1 MKNTFNNG
9 PLASII
15 ITNFNKSNFL
25 LDSVKSSLKQT
36 YKNKENWEEN
46 TTKNI
51 MRSIGCH
58 RLRSDPNKI
67 GYWGYDETS
76 NIWKCLEKEKPGK
89 F

>member
-1 MKNTFNNG
+1 M
-9 PLASII
+9 
-15 ITNFNKSNFL
+15 
-25 LDSVKSSLKQT
+25 
-36 YKNKENWEEN
+36 WEEK

-58 RLRSDPNKI
+58 RLRSDQSKI

-76 NIWKCLEKEKPGK
+76 NIWKCLEKDKPGN